1 MSMDG
6 NDYQEGYEEGVSS
19 QLEEV
24 SKLEK
29 LLSESERRGSSL
41 EAEIE
46 SLKAKLAAQGWHD
59 ASELPKEEGQYLITV
74 DTTNIV
80 FVHPCLHYAL
90 DRLKNCIN
98 GCAWQT
104 KIDKKK
110 LRWMKIP
117 DWCKITSP
125 EGK

>member
-29 LLSESERRGSSL
+29 LLSESERRESSL
-41 EAEIE
+41 QAEIE
-46 SLKAKLAAQGWHD
+46 SLKAKLSVQDWHD
-59 ASELPKEEGQYLITV
+59 ASELPTEEGRYEI
-74 DTTNIV
+74 
-80 FVHPCLHYAL
+80 YE
-90 DRLKNCIN
+90 IN
-98 GCAWQT
+98 GDDI
-104 KIDKKK
+104 KIKYLEASK
-110 LRWMKIP
+110 LYINYLLSNAGGYFPHEIYWR
-117 DWCKITSP
+117 KITLP